1 MLTCQDEYDPQSR
14 TTSVKSHDGHVLRS
28 RRKRRLKTL
37 ESDVDSLTSSTSSRS
52 IFSTIEQLGDV
63 KITLTIAVQLE
74 VPVMGEI
81 CRSKVFQP
89 RHEPEDAITNWAVL
103 VGKALWCYMKGAGQV
118 GQRPLAN
125 LSELQLW
132 WIFFDVFHFFHSFEV
147 KSWVWFPRLSTLD
160 LVDVVTP
167 KRATN
172 QSLMK
177 GRGPVAMLE
186 VVF

>member
-1 MLTCQDEYDPQSR
+1 M
-14 TTSVKSHDGHVLRS
+14 
-28 RRKRRLKTL
+28 
-37 ESDVDSLTSSTSSRS
+37 
-52 IFSTIEQLGDV
+52 
-63 KITLTIAVQLE
+63 
-74 VPVMGEI
+74 
-81 CRSKVFQP
+81 
-89 RHEPEDAITNWAVL
+89 
-103 VGKALWCYMKGAGQV
+103 

-125 LSELQLW
+125 LSSSTL
-132 WIFFDVFHFFHSFEV
+132 IFFDLFHFFDSFEV

-177 GRGPVAMLE
+177 GRGPVAMLV

>member
-1 MLTCQDEYDPQSR
+1 M
-14 TTSVKSHDGHVLRS
+14 
-28 RRKRRLKTL
+28 
-37 ESDVDSLTSSTSSRS
+37 
-52 IFSTIEQLGDV
+52 
-63 KITLTIAVQLE
+63 TLTIAVQLE
-74 VPVMGEI
+74 VLFHGF
-81 CRSKVFQP
+81 SKLKP

-118 GQRPLAN
+118 GQRPLARS
-125 LSELQLW
+125 LLQLRF
-132 WIFFDVFHFFHSFEV
+132 FFDLFHFFDSFEV
-147 KSWVWFPRLSTLD
+147 KSWVWFLRLSTLD

-186 VVF
+186 VVSNKAFVSHQNQFVSREREASLQFVPS